1 MPEVAVGPDALV
13 RVQGAVPP
21 RWGRSVLDLVA
32 PLVTPTEQ
40 RLALAPG
47 SLVLRQLRG
56 DEVARSAT
64 PDAGRVL
71 TFVTAA
77 AGAPPAQGLDVRV
90 RPRPEVDRRLH
101 HLLAPVPTPLPP
113 TVDGEVLAAGE
124 AGAGWVRRRHGR
136 AVEDVVAGA
145 FPAPGPEG
153 RLLTPDLDASTLAL
167 LVLVHVLRELSG
179 VATVRPGL
187 RAALVVDDPNLRCR
201 RYGFLDLA
209 EARELLE
216 RRRAHL
222 SVATIPI
229 DAPFARRPV
238 AELFRRSERLSLSV
252 HGNRH
257 LHRELADVDSPEAAA
272 ALGAQ
277 ALGRLRRL
285 SRLGVPV
292 EPVMV
297 PPHGAASV
305 ATLRGLR
312 AAGFAGVCYTGP
324 VDQQCGRAPVNLY
337 PADVHLPDGVAGLHR
352 WRFDIS
358 RDYLRARAFLD
369 QPLVLYGHHDD
380 FAGGLGV
387 LDDAIGDVERFGP
400 VRWMSLHELLRGNLA
415 WSRRGDEQV
424 VAAWSDEVVLG
435 PEAWAQSVRV
445 LWPGGTSARLLRPL
459 SGWTDR
465 LVLRSPRALP
475 APPAARPPW
484 LDRRLPGA
492 LVRRAATESR
502 DRLLPRRAQL
512 ARWRG
517 AHPPTH

>member
-1 MPEVAVGPDALV
+1 MPEAVALAGAAQI
-13 RVQGAVPP
+13 RVQGRVPP
-21 RWGRSVLDLVA
+21 HWGRSVLDLVA

-40 RLALAPG
+40 RLALGPG
-47 SLVLRQLRG
+47 TLVLRQLRC
-56 DEVARSAT
+56 DEVAGSRT
-64 PDAGRVL
+64 PEADRVL
-71 TFVTAA
+71 TFVTPA
-77 AGAPPAQGLDVRV
+77 AGASPASGLDVRV
-90 RPRPEVDRRLH
+90 RPSPDLDRRLH
-101 HLLAPVPTPLPP
+101 HLVAPVPAPLPDP
-113 TVDGEVLAAGE
+113 VGGEVLAGGAAGR
-124 AGAGWVRRRHGR
+124 GWVRRCHGR
-136 AVEDVVAGA
+136 TTEDVVSGA
-145 FPAPGPEG
+145 FPQPGREG
-153 RLLTPDLDASTLAL
+153 RLLTPDVDTSTLAL

-187 RAALVVDDPNLRCR
+187 RATLVVDDPNLRCR
-201 RYGFLDLA
+201 RYGYLDLA
-209 EARELLE
+209 EAGELLE

-238 AELFRRSERLSLSV
+238 TELFRRSDRLSLSV

-257 LHRELADVDSPEAAA
+257 LHRELADADSPEAAA

-285 SRLGVPV
+285 ARLGVPV

-312 AAGFAGVCYTGP
+312 AAGFTGVCYTGP
-324 VDQQCGRAPVNLY
+324 VDQQGGRAPVNLY
-337 PADVHLPDGVAGLHR
+337 PADVHLADGLAGLHR

-387 LDDAIGDVERFGP
+387 LDDAIDDVERFGP
-400 VRWMSLHELLRGNLA
+400 VRWMSLRELLRGNLA
-415 WSRRGDEQV
+415 WSRREDEQV

-435 PEAWAQSVRV
+435 PEPWARSVRV
-445 LWPGGTSARLLRPL
+445 LWPGGTCARVLRPS
-459 SGWTDR
+459 SGWADR
-465 LVLRSPRALP
+465 MLLSSPRLAPLP
-475 APPAARPPW
+475 FAARPPW

-512 ARWRG
+512 ARRG
-517 AHPPTH
+517 ARRPTR